1 MSNARFHTSYN
12 TKTNEIKRDLFL
24 AAYEIE
30 MELTLC
36 LHQHQIVRNL
46 EANGIWLKMEN
57 EMNF

>member
-12 TKTNEIKRDLFL
+12 TKTNEIKRDLFF

-30 MELTLC
+30 MELTLLC

-46 EANGIWLKMEN
+46 EANGI
-57 EMNF
+57 